1 MKRRL
6 LVEMVLGVS
15 VAAALLVFVATAS
28 AGQVTKIMYAQENSD
43 VYSYTN
49 DSGATGTLS
58 VSIGWTDIKTGVA
71 TTFPVG
77 QVDGDIFS
85 GPASGMMVDPYH
97 DLNTDTPSVRSLD
110 WGTNPELGSYDL
122 PAGQTAYIAVL
133 PYVGDNNYT
142 IDVKF
147 GTNADPSTDPEVA
160 GFPKT
165 APAYA
170 SNGEVYVPS
179 DGDWISCA
187 QYWPGSDSLYYAC
200 WYDQVYQRVAGNLFD
215 TLSEQH
221 GLTYSRAAGLGV
233 HHHRRRR

>member
-6 LVEMVLGVS
+6 LVVMVFGVM
-15 VAAALLVFVATAS
+15 VAATALMFVATAS
-28 AGQVTKIMYAQENSD
+28 AAQVTKIMYAQENSD
-43 VYSYTN
+43 VYTFTN
-49 DSGATGTLS
+49 TSGADGTLS
-58 VSIGWTDIKTGVA
+58 VSIGWTDINTGVA

-85 GPASGMMVDPYH
+85 GPATRLHCRIPMTIS
-97 DLNTDTPSVRSLD
+97 TPTVATVATLD
-110 WGTNPELGSYDL
+110 AGTNPEVGSYDL
-122 PAGQTAYIAVL
+122 PAGETAYIAVL

-147 GTNADPSTDPEVA
+147 NGAEVT

-165 APAYA
+165 AQAYA

-187 QYWPGSDSLYYAC
+187 QYWPGSDPCLRLL
-200 WYDQVYQRVAGNLFD
+200 VRPGLPERRAGWRHSTCCRPRRARL
-215 TLSEQH
+215 L
-221 GLTYSRAAGLGV
+221 RAANHAAHHDRRLG
-233 HHHRRRR
+233 